1 MDLLVLGHL
10 AFEYGTHDLLLGLA
24 QGHLERF
31 VFLDELVDHVAVH
44 AHEAGVLVFRLVP
57 IDIVV
62 VELSVHNQHVI
73 AFGLGRFEE
82 RIFLYGIVHIEEND
96 RTVLVGLVTFD
107 DLLVLFGGEILALG
121 RLPQHETLCLLG
133 ELFVGDNAVFDEDL
147 QIVPFLFVVRTHRR
161 EELLQAIGHLAGDV
175 VRNLLDIRIALQV
188 AARYV
193 QRNIRRVDHAVQQGE
208 VFRYDPLDLVGHI
221 HLIGVELDLVFLNFE
236 VVPNLREVEDT
247 RQVERIVDI
256 QMNREERLFTY
267 GIEFVVELLVLLG
280 GDLGGFYSP
289 QRGDVVDDVV
299 LVGIDVFT
307 VFPLLHLAESDGN
320 GQEAAVL
327 AQQLFDL
334 RIFAVFERI
343 GRKVQYDR
351 GSPVALLGR
360 FLHFVFGRSFATPVY
375 RLGALLVGAG
385 ENLHFVGDHE
395 SGVESQTE
403 VADDRLVLVF
413 LHELLGARKGDLVNI
428 ALHLVGRHTDTT
440 VGYSQGLGLLVRRN
454 ADRQVAQ
461 VAFYVAHR
469 GQGLEFLR
477 GIHGVGDQLTQEDFV
492 VRIEELFDNGEDIL
506 GGNPD
511 FSVFHRIM
519 LFLIELFIVS

>member
-73 AFGLGRFEE
+73 TFGLGRFEE

-96 RTVLVGLVTFD
+96 RTVLVGLVAFD
-107 DLLVLFGGEILALG
+107 DLLVLFGGEILAFG

-175 VRNLLDIRIALQV
+175 VRNLLDVRIALQV

-247 RQVERIVDI
+247 RQVERIIDI

-280 GDLGGFYSP
+280 GDLGGFYGP

-299 LVGIDVFT
+299 LVGIDVFA

-320 GQEAAVL
+320 GQEATVL
-327 AQQLFDL
+327 AQQFFDL

-351 GSPVALLGR
+351 GPPVALLGR
-360 FLHFVFGRSFATPVY
+360 FLHFVFGRSFATPMY

-385 ENLHFVGDHE
+385 ENLHFVSDHE
-395 SGVESQTE
+395 SGVESQSE
-403 VADDRLVLVF
+403 VADNRLVLVF

-428 ALHLVGRHTDTT
+428 ALHLVGSHADAS
-440 VGYSQGLGLLVRRN
+440 VGDRQGFGILVRRN

-477 GIHGVGDQLTQEDFV
+477 GVHGVGDQLTQEDFV

-519 LFLIELFIVS
+519 VFF

>member
-44 AHEAGVLVFRLVP
+44 AHEAGILVFRLVP

-175 VRNLLDIRIALQV
+175 VRNLLDVRIALQV

-208 VFRYDPLDLVGHI
+208 VFRYDPLDLIGHI

-247 RQVERIVDI
+247 RQVERIIDI

-280 GDLGGFYSP
+280 GDLGGFYGP

-299 LVGIDVFT
+299 LVGIDVFA

-320 GQEAAVL
+320 G
-327 AQQLFDL
+327 
-334 RIFAVFERI
+334 
-343 GRKVQYDR
+343 
-351 GSPVALLGR
+351 
-360 FLHFVFGRSFATPVY
+360 
-375 RLGALLVGAG
+375 
-385 ENLHFVGDHE
+385 
-395 SGVESQTE
+395 
-403 VADDRLVLVF
+403 
-413 LHELLGARKGDLVNI
+413 
-428 ALHLVGRHTDTT
+428 
-440 VGYSQGLGLLVRRN
+440 
-454 ADRQVAQ
+454 
-461 VAFYVAHR
+461 
-469 GQGLEFLR
+469 
-477 GIHGVGDQLTQEDFV
+477 
-492 VRIEELFDNGEDIL
+492 
-506 GGNPD
+506 
-511 FSVFHRIM
+511 
-519 LFLIELFIVS
+519 

>member
-1 MDLLVLGHL
+1 MAHTSAADGCHLLHAPHEFVLRNHHGRSIGRHRFERNVVVDLLVLGHL

-247 RQVERIVDI
+247 RQVERIIDI

-280 GDLGGFYSP
+280 GDLGGFYGP

-299 LVGIDVFT
+299 LVGIDVFA

-320 GQEAAVL
+320 G
-327 AQQLFDL
+327 
-334 RIFAVFERI
+334 
-343 GRKVQYDR
+343 
-351 GSPVALLGR
+351 
-360 FLHFVFGRSFATPVY
+360 
-375 RLGALLVGAG
+375 
-385 ENLHFVGDHE
+385 
-395 SGVESQTE
+395 
-403 VADDRLVLVF
+403 
-413 LHELLGARKGDLVNI
+413 
-428 ALHLVGRHTDTT
+428 
-440 VGYSQGLGLLVRRN
+440 
-454 ADRQVAQ
+454 
-461 VAFYVAHR
+461 
-469 GQGLEFLR
+469 
-477 GIHGVGDQLTQEDFV
+477 
-492 VRIEELFDNGEDIL
+492 
-506 GGNPD
+506 
-511 FSVFHRIM
+511 
-519 LFLIELFIVS
+519 